1 MAELAEKD
9 AAPSSAKGI
18 EIMALG
24 QQGSSSSDPERSA
37 ILSSNGGQ
45 AATLYTGD
53 ARAVEGAERPMVL
66 AWKSIKRIVGI
77 RQTPVG
83 LEAGNKRAV
92 AALIVLFFV
101 SVLNQA
107 DRWVLPVVAPVG
119 MRCYLT
125 GDSCSNASRSEAS
138 CGCVDFNTYDQGVLT
153 GPAFCAVYVISGIPL
168 SYVADRISRTW
179 VLAVGLTFWSIMV
192 FATGFVKTTW
202 QLYLTRM
209 GLGIGEA
216 TCTPVA
222 FSMLSDFFPPH
233 LRALALSCYMSGVYF
248 GGATAYGLGAL
259 SDQLCWTWLFRI
271 FGIAGFIML
280 PAIFIVLREPE
291 RRRDDIVPKESAA
304 DPDANYTLLETAKTL
319 FKCPPFIALC
329 VAASVRNLGG
339 YSLGSWLATFY
350 RVHYDQS
357 AEQYGATVAL
367 VSLFG
372 GLLGSMGGGLLADM
386 LSARGA
392 HWKAY
397 VIAVSQVIAT
407 PCIIGVFIAPTATA
421 SYGILFLAYLT
432 AETWLGCAGAVVQ
445 DIMPR
450 AVRCQASAVYV
461 AISTLIGCLGPLGIS
476 AILDTDACDPD
487 YKFALLVTVPSCY
500 IASSLLFAGT
510 GVLVHRR
517 FASAPVRSGDGTV
530 ALTEHDELDQQTRAG
545 ERAGENG
552 VLPTTSSDI

>member
-209 GLGIGEA
+209 GLGIGEVRFA
-216 TCTPVA
+216 MRTC
-222 FSMLSDFFPPH
+222 M
-233 LRALALSCYMSGVYF
+233 
-248 GGATAYGLGAL
+248 
-259 SDQLCWTWLFRI
+259 
-271 FGIAGFIML
+271 
-280 PAIFIVLREPE
+280 
-291 RRRDDIVPKESAA
+291 
-304 DPDANYTLLETAKTL
+304 
-319 FKCPPFIALC
+319 
-329 VAASVRNLGG
+329 
-339 YSLGSWLATFY
+339 LGSWSL
-350 RVHYDQS
+350 RQS
-357 AEQYGATVAL
+357 VGERE
-367 VSLFG
+367 
-372 GLLGSMGGGLLADM
+372 LGND
-386 LSARGA
+386 
-392 HWKAY
+392 
-397 VIAVSQVIAT
+397 V
-407 PCIIGVFIAPTATA
+407 
-421 SYGILFLAYLT
+421 
-432 AETWLGCAGAVVQ
+432 
-445 DIMPR
+445 
-450 AVRCQASAVYV
+450 
-461 AISTLIGCLGPLGIS
+461 GIS
-476 AILDTDACDPD
+476 AGPQPV
-487 YKFALLVTVPSCY
+487 LVTFESRPDVCVCVRLCDVCHCGSGAGTVVCCVCVYRRLAHQLPFPCCRTSFHRTCVHWHSLATCPASTLVELRLMDWEHCLINFAGHGCLEY
-500 IASSLLFAGT
+500 SVLLASSCCPLYLLC
-510 GVLVHRR
+510 
-517 FASAPVRSGDGTV
+517 
-530 ALTEHDELDQQTRAG
+530 
-545 ERAGENG
+545 
-552 VLPTTSSDI
+552 